1 MTEKRVDRGERRIA
15 APPGDVYRALLD
27 PAALE
32 RWLPPEGMTGRMEH
46 FDPRPGGGFRL
57 TLTYREPG
65 RGKTDADTDVVEVGF
80 ADLVPGERVVQKAVF
95 DSDDPAFAGTMT
107 MTWALAPDGGGTVVT
122 VAAEDVPPGISA
134 EDHAAG
140 LASSL
145 AQLAAFVEPR

>member
-1 MTEKRVDRGERRIA
+1 MTERVDRGERRVA
-15 APPGDVYRALLD
+15 APAGDVYRALLD

-32 RWLPPEGMTGRMEH
+32 RWLPPEDMTGRMEH
-46 FDPRPGGGFRL
+46 FDARPGGGFRM

-65 RGKTDADTDVVEVGF
+65 HGKTDAGTDVVEVGF
-80 ADLVPGERVVQKAVF
+80 AELVPGERVVQRAVF

-107 MTWALAPDGGGTVVT
+107 MTWTLAPDGDATVVS
-122 VAAEDVPPGISA
+122 VAARDVPPGISA

-145 AQLAAFVEPR
+145 AKLAAFVEPA